1 MAKKSKK
8 FELVNIYEK
17 DAIKPFLLT
26 SHNPNYDVHFIQI
39 PFRMLIIGSSGS
51 GKTMTLYNILRV
63 FSKTFQNIYIITK
76 NKKESIYEYIED
88 KFKKINEKP
97 KAKFHQN
104 VNVEEG
110 IDMLPDLE
118 TFDKE
123 EQSLVV
129 LNDLVL
135 LKDQS
140 RIVEYYVRCR
150 KLNVSVIYISQSYF
164 AIPKIIR
171 QNVNYVII
179 KQVSSAR
186 NLKMIANEYSLEIES
201 KKLKK
206 LYEFCTDKKEN
217 FMLIDVDCAKTRYRK
232 NFSFIISI
240 DSL

>member
-8 FELVNIYEK
+8 FELVNIYENN
-17 DAIKPFLLT
+17 DIKPFLLK
-26 SHNPNYDVHFIQI
+26 SHNPNFNVHFIQI

-118 TFDKE
+118 TK
-123 EQSLVV
+123 
-129 LNDLVL
+129 
-135 LKDQS
+135 
-140 RIVEYYVRCR
+140 
-150 KLNVSVIYISQSYF
+150 
-164 AIPKIIR
+164 
-171 QNVNYVII
+171 
-179 KQVSSAR
+179 
-186 NLKMIANEYSLEIES
+186 S
-201 KKLKK
+201 KVW
-206 LYEFCTDKKEN
+206 LYWTIWF
-217 FMLIDVDCAKTRYRK
+217 Y
-232 NFSFIISI
+232 
-240 DSL
+240 